1 MRFARTVSSSF
12 LTLALTL
19 SAAPALAADDDTP
32 QREAPLRAD
41 NLALSRDISA
51 AVQRDLGLTAKQV
64 RKQGGLQ
71 AKAIKLDKKLQ
82 VVMGDALAGSV
93 YKQRTGK
100 LVVMVSDAEQ
110 LDEARAAG
118 AKARLVKHS
127 LAELETIKERLDGAV
142 RPTEGSDPADR
153 RAVGKRR
160 PVVAGMTSWHVDPKS
175 NSVHVT
181 VEEGQAE
188 AAEDALAKYGDAVT
202 IEESRFS
209 PTTTIDF
216 MDGGDAVK
224 TNRGH
229 CSAGFNLRNQSTGV
243 GFLLTAGHCVR
254 AGERVSGQGGFLGS
268 GVDFGPVMESWF
280 PTFDDAL
287 IRNDYPTK
295 WIQGPFVDLT
305 PSNGRTVPVTGFTDA
320 PVGTTVCKS
329 GITTLWTCGQ
339 ITGKDE
345 TVVFD
350 NVNRVEGL
358 TRHNACVEKGD
369 SGGSNVSV
377 TNVYAAEGVS
387 SGARLMSD
395 GSRLRCLSVFG
406 QANESWYF
414 PIADSLSYYGSSTG
428 FNVSLWR

>member
-1 MRFARTVSSSF
+1 
-12 LTLALTL
+12 
-19 SAAPALAADDDTP
+19 
-32 QREAPLRAD
+32 
-41 NLALSRDISA
+41 
-51 AVQRDLGLTAKQV
+51 
-64 RKQGGLQ
+64 
-71 AKAIKLDKKLQ
+71 
-82 VVMGDALAGSV
+82 
-93 YKQRTGK
+93 
-100 LVVMVSDAEQ
+100 MVSDAEQ

-118 AKARLVKHS
+118 AKARLVEHS
-127 LAELETIKERLDGAV
+127 LGELEAIKERLDGAV
-142 RPTEGSDPADR
+142 QAERSGPADR
-153 RAVGKRR
+153 RAAGNRR
-160 PVVAGMTSWHVDPKS
+160 PVVAGMTSWSVDPES

-202 IEESRFS
+202 IEESDIS
-209 PTTTIDF
+209 PTTTYDF
-216 MDGGDAVK
+216 MDGGDVVK

-268 GVDFGPVMESWF
+268 GTDFGPVIESWF
-280 PTFDDAL
+280 PKFDDAL

-305 PSNGRTVPVTGFTDA
+305 PSNGRTIPVTGFSDA

-350 NVNRVEGL
+350 GVNRVEGL
-358 TRHNACVEKGD
+358 TRHNACVEHGD

-377 TNVYAAEGVS
+377 TNVYAAEGVT
-387 SGARLMSD
+387 SGARLVSD
-395 GSRLRCLSVFG
+395 GSRPRCLSVFG
-406 QANESWYF
+406 LANQSWYF
-414 PIADSLSYYGSSTG
+414 PIADSLSYYGSPAKY
-428 FNVSLWR
+428 NVSLWR